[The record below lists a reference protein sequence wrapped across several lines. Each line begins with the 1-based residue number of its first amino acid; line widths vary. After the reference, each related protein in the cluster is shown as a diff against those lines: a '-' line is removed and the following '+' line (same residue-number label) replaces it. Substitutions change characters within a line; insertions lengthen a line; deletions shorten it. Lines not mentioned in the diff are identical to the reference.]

1 MTPEELLQRQ
11 REAEEFQQLV
21 ETQEQKATDEEQL
34 QFEKDT
40 RDFGPERASIE
51 ADRPDRPE
59 GFLTAA
65 GNVLNAVTQPVT
77 LMDETL
83 KAAENLTQDVPIV
96 GPAVKTLSDIQP
108 SREDVQQFVAD
119 NIPGGKAIV
128 GLEAGVQ
135 SGKMLPMSAIT
146 SMTGQDMPWN
156 EAPTLI
162 KDDFIAKS
170 VYDISK
176 LATATGIYGRF
187 LKVPGAKRMMPEA
200 IRTNPIFQK
209 YLQGNVTDSIIETI
223 AFDSPDDYLLAR
235 TAAKSYGKVANT
247 LGMDGEEVTR
257 RLLEGEGL
265 GYRSWGQISKFMH
278 NLGMN
283 IFIPRFARKIWEGPM
298 APIRDTFDTVFS
310 KNVKLVAEETGVPP
324 SAVADIVEDPV
335 QPPAPNRYV
344 EPSEQQTA
352 ETVSNTVVKDAVN
365 GVSPTGFMVNAT
377 RPIKDADI
385 QSTPFYNTTKAISQ
399 DKTPKFQ
406 EMYEVVAASL
416 RRFPDAA
423 QIRAGGLHSATQFL
437 LDNRDLLSTDYR
449 QFLTNLSEKFFKR
462 TDVGELGL
470 EESSIVTQ
478 EAAQNFWTDPAA
490 NTVIA
495 VAMRDANQSLID
507 QSFHLHTLDS
517 AGQDWTP
524 LLPQLRDSVAAG
536 ESFANLYRRWQST
549 WSAQGYN
556 ARGKV
561 ISAIDEERYLDLFD
575 MERELADVF
584 TLTDQEAL
592 FRANPEIDPQERW
605 ITDIFD
611 KAIEGD
617 EKSLQ
622 AVKELTAIA
631 AIQDSARPVDWA
643 NLTSDSIK
651 EAWLAGSGVFGPEAR
666 RLYYGLNLLGRIR
679 TAVFAA
685 GSNLARY
692 TIQPIAAAIG
702 KPFVSLQLDAASLK
716 NLNTYTDD
724 FMLWTGGAHNIKA
737 AAKTSLKAWNLN
749 ETVATSNARW
759 NNTSMNLKQ
768 ARDDLDRKFQAL
780 MMSGTLT
787 DKEATMATA
796 HYLARA
802 TAMHPALHVVPRA
815 LMATDE
821 GFKITSGT
829 SWASMMAQRRANEL
843 AVNGKAPADF
853 EWEALL
859 DEEMKKVFN
868 EGDPMKGFAP
878 GATEAKRYA
887 ELMTFQ
893 APIDAQRSKYSIS
906 GMTNSLFSIFEDAA
920 SKHPGVNLFFPFMK
934 TVWGLTNQGATM
946 ITGAIPGGPALAKAI
961 DPDFRDAISGARGP
975 AMEMMVK
982 SNLAAGAGLFWV
994 TAAAAGTG
1002 VVYISRS
1009 ASTKT
1014 GETRSALVVD
1024 HGEGQRVEI
1033 ALDRMDPVF
1042 LPVAM
1047 AVSLVQEYK
1056 DGHLSRGDYGQAM
1069 GALMADM
1076 STMFLD
1082 KSFLAGLEQ
1091 STDLFNVD
1099 TFKYTSA
1106 DSLGSIAGSVF
1117 GIGPWRMMSDWS
1129 NGFITPTKF
1138 NTEDWFGSFMR
1149 AYARRSGFDIYSP
1162 RPVITDVVTG
1172 RARTNRIQR
1181 QDANLY
1187 ERWFSGVRAELM
1199 PFKVN
1204 ETSSGDKIVKET
1216 AEFGFQE
1223 PRNYLTKADDSTQFE
1238 NADQVAILSND
1249 IYNPQYGDLRG
1260 KLEFLYT
1267 QDSTYKLL
1275 TKRFN
1280 KLRKQDNSGIF
1291 PRPISPTESAIVDQ
1305 INALKTQAYQTA
1317 KKEALMT
1324 GRLSEWYKKNKL
1336 DQIDSINFT
1345 SDGSLGQTDGLYAQ
1359 AAQQDTELARQAKV
1373 ILDLA

>member
-1 MTPEELLQRQ
+1 MTPEELAEQQRVADQFRALQAQSEQTVQDEEER
-11 REAEEFQQLV
+11 EFQ
-21 ETQEQKATDEEQL
+21 L
-34 QFEKDT
+34 QS

-51 ADRPDRPE
+51 ADRPERPE
-59 GFLTAA
+59 GPLTAV
-65 GNVLNAVTQPVT
+65 GRVLDAVTQPVT
-77 LMDETL
+77 LMDEGL
-83 KAAENLTQDVPIV
+83 KAAENLTQDIPVV

-119 NIPGGKAIV
+119 NVPGGKAIV
-128 GLEAGVQ
+128 GLEAGLQ
-135 SGKMLPMSAIT
+135 SAKMLPMSAIT
-146 SMTGQDMPWN
+146 SLTGQDMPWN

-209 YLQGNVTDSIIETI
+209 YLQGNITDSIIETI
-223 AFDSPDDYLLAR
+223 AFESPDDYLLAR
-235 TAAKSYGKVANT
+235 TAAKGYGQVANT

-283 IFIPRFARKIWEGPM
+283 IFVPRFARKIWEGPM
-298 APIRDTFDTVFS
+298 APVRDTWDTIFS

-324 SAVADIVEDPV
+324 SSVADIVEDPV
-335 QPPAPNRYV
+335 QPPAPNKFV

-352 ETVSNTVVKDAVN
+352 ETVNNTIVKDAVN
-365 GVSPTGFMVNAT
+365 GTSPTGFMVSST
-377 RPIKDADI
+377 RPIKDAEV
-385 QSTPFYNTTKAISQ
+385 QSNFWQTTDGIGK
-399 DKTPKFQ
+399 DKPLGFQ
-406 EMYEVVAASL
+406 EMYEVITAGL
-416 RRFPDAA
+416 RRFPEAV
-423 QIRAGGLHSATQFL
+423 QIRAGGYQAATQFL
-437 LDNRDLLSTDYR
+437 VDNRSLLSTDYR
-449 QFLTNLSEKFFKR
+449 RFLTNFKETFFNR
-462 TDVGELGL
+462 SDVGDLGL
-470 EESSIVTQ
+470 EESAIVTQ
-478 EAAQNFWTDPAA
+478 EAAKNFWADPGA

-495 VAMRDANQSLID
+495 IGMRDANQAFID
-507 QSFHLHTLDS
+507 QSFQLQTLDS
-517 AGQDWTP
+517 AGQDWAD
-524 LLPQLRDSVAAG
+524 LLPQMRNNVAAG
-536 ESFANLYRRWQST
+536 ESLANLYRRWQGT
-549 WSAQGYN
+549 WSAQGYGSQN
-556 ARGKV
+556 KV
-561 ISAIDEERYLDLFD
+561 ISAIEEERYLDLFD
-575 MERELADVF
+575 IDRELGEVF

-617 EKSLQ
+617 ADALK
-622 AVKELTAIA
+622 AVKDLTAIA
-631 AIQDSARPVDWA
+631 AIQDPARPMDWA

-651 EAWLAGSGVFGPEAR
+651 EAWLAGSGIFGPEAR

-692 TIQPIAAAIG
+692 TVQPIAATIG
-702 KPFVSLQLDAASLK
+702 KPFVTAQLDPSALK
-716 NLNTYTDD
+716 NINTYSDD
-724 FMLWTGGAHNIKA
+724 FMLWTGGASNMKS
-737 AAKTSLKAWNLN
+737 AAKTALKAWNLN
-749 ETVATSNARW
+749 QTVATSNARW

-768 ARDDLDRKFQAL
+768 ASEELDRKYQAL
-780 MMSGTLT
+780 MMSGVLT
-787 DKEATMATA
+787 DKEANMATI
-796 HYLARA
+796 HYLARS
-802 TAMHPALHVVPRA
+802 TAMHPALHTVPRA

-843 AVNGKAPADF
+843 AMNGQAPSDF
-853 EWEALL
+853 DWDDLL
-859 DEEMKKVFN
+859 EQEMKKVFI

-887 ELMTFQ
+887 EMMTFQ
-893 APIDAQRSKYSIS
+893 APIDKKRSNYSIS
-906 GMTNSLFSIFEDAA
+906 GLVNDTFGWIEEGA
-920 SKHPGVNLFFPFMK
+920 SKNPGVNLFFPFMK

-961 DPDFRDAISGARGP
+961 DPDFREAVTGARGP

-1002 VVYISRS
+1002 VVYITRS
-1009 ASTKT
+1009 SDTKL

-1024 HGEGQRVEI
+1024 HGDGQRVEI

-1047 AVSLVQEYK
+1047 AVSLVQEFK
-1056 DGHLSRGDYGQAM
+1056 DGHMSRGDYGKAM
-1069 GALMADM
+1069 GSLLGDM

-1091 STDLFNVD
+1091 STDLFSVD

-1106 DSLGSIAGSVF
+1106 DSLGSLAGSVF

-1129 NGFITPTKF
+1129 NGFITPSKF
-1138 NTEDWFGSFMR
+1138 DTEDWFGNFMR
-1149 AYARRSGFDIYSP
+1149 AYGRRSGFDIYSP
-1162 RPVITDVVTG
+1162 RPVITDVLTG

-1181 QDANLY
+1181 QDANIY
-1187 ERWFSGVRAELM
+1187 ERWFSGMRAELM

-1204 ETSSGDKIVKET
+1204 ETSANDRIVNET
-1216 AEFGFQE
+1216 AEYGFKE
-1223 PRNYLTKADDSTQFE
+1223 PRNYLTKADDNTQFE
-1238 NADQVAILSND
+1238 NAEQVAMLSND

-1260 KLEFLYT
+1260 KLKFLYN
-1267 QDSTYKLL
+1267 QNSEYKLL

-1280 KLRKQDNSGIF
+1280 KLRKQDNNGVF
-1291 PRPISPTESAIVDQ
+1291 PRPISETEEAILSQ
-1305 INALKTQAYQTA
+1305 INALKTRAYQDA
-1317 KKEALMT
+1317 KKDALMT
-1324 GRLSEWYKKNKL
+1324 GRLSEWYRGAKL
-1336 DQIDSINFT
+1336 EQIDSINYT
-1345 SDGSLGQTDGLYAQ
+1345 SDGSMGQTSGLYAR
-1359 AAQQDTELARQAKV
+1359 AAQQDTELARQV
-1373 ILDLA
+1373 RDLLDFA